1 MADNIKKEFLEN
13 QFLLDIHEASVYT
26 KLSTSYLYKL
36 VARKGVPHSRLGY
49 KILFNKVDLD
59 KWLEEKRV
67 AVN

>member
-1 MADNIKKEFLEN
+1 MADNIKKEYLEN

-36 VARKGVPHSRLGY
+36 VARKGIPHSRLGY
-49 KILFNKVDLD
+49 KIIFNKVDLD

-67 AVN
+67 EVN